1 MPPQIYNLD
10 QLEIARRRGHLLIC
24 ICATVVHLV
33 LALASTSSE
42 QWQPAIGVAISFM
55 ITLAILNK
63 RISIHMVDS
72 LMLWASNFGA
82 IYMIATSAYFGWGI
96 NTREA
101 LIFIIF
107 FVVWFGIL
115 KFREAVARSAVLY
128 AAILIVSVFNY
139 VHIDK
144 PIDLMALSYV
154 GFLAIIIG
162 QMTATGRQ
170 IRRQLSAT
178 AHYADLA
185 MTDPLTGV
193 CNRRGMQQHIQQLQ
207 QTNKQDIG
215 LLLVDID
222 HFKQVND
229 TYGHEV
235 GDHILQHVASVLCR
249 SIRREHQHHAS
260 KDIVARWGGEEF
272 LILIRTHDI
281 ALLQHIGDRMIAN
294 LNDIESPLPKV
305 TLSIGVA
312 QLSEVKESAELIR
325 LVDRRMYQAKEKGRN
340 RMIWQG
346 CA

>member
-24 ICATVVHLV
+24 ICATVVHLF
-33 LALASTSSE
+33 LAFFSEAFE
-42 QWQPAIGVAISFM
+42 QWQPAIGAAISFI

-63 RISIHMVDS
+63 RVSIHMVDS

-82 IYMIATSAYFGWGI
+82 IYMVATSAFFGWGI
-96 NTREA
+96 GPSET
-101 LIFIIF
+101 LIFVIF

-115 KFREAVARSAVLY
+115 KFREAVIRSAVLY
-128 AAILIVSVFNY
+128 AAIITVGVFSAY
-139 VHIDK
+139 VH
-144 PIDLMALSYV
+144 PHASMDLMALSYA

-193 CNRRGMQQHIQQLQ
+193 RNRRGMQQHIKHLQ
-207 QTNKQDIG
+207 QTNQQDIG

-249 SIRREHQHHAS
+249 SIRREHHIS
-260 KDIVARWGGEEF
+260 KDVVARWGGEEF

-281 ALLQHIGDRMIAN
+281 ALLQHIGNRMITH

-312 QLSEVKESAELIR
+312 QLKEVENSAELIR
-325 LVDRRMYQAKEKGRN
+325 LVDRRMYQAKEEGRN